1 MNMKKRYLSFLLL
14 ASAISACDMKPM
26 DHFVLR
32 GTIPGAMDSTEIELA
47 IPGENKERLKGFIV
61 NERFEFRGK
70 LEQPTLCELR

>member
-1 MNMKKRYLSFLLL
+1 
-14 ASAISACDMKPM
+14 M

-32 GTIPGAMDSTEIELA
+32 GTIPGAMDSTEIELV

-70 LEQPTLCELR
+70 LE

>member
-47 IPGENKERLKGFIV
+47 IPGENKERLKVSTKTSFYREAVFSPENNGFY
-61 NERFEFRGK
+61 R
-70 LEQPTLCELR
+70 